1 MQTLLSTR
9 LLSVDAAKIH
19 EVDTTNAQSLRSLW
33 TVFSKC
39 ADYMEEGRRLENLS
53 WRLWTRE
60 TFCVEPVAS
69 RNTPVLPRLR
79 AESSDVPELSVSVDS
94 AVSEADRLE
103 SHIGR
108 PPTQD
113 YKPVI
118 VGEDSLLTLYR
129 GKEKPITT
137 VGLERM
143 FQRIREQRILEPLSP
158 LLTPVA
164 PPAVDVTPV
173 VDVTPRP
180 SSSTPAPV
188 PAAAPKP
195 ASTASYLALHHQ
207 HQSAESCST
216 TAPEG
221 NDSDVVPA
229 AGSDTSVSSSGVL
242 PPKPALLK
250 SPSIVRGF
258 SPSHISSSYRSNPKL
273 TPEASMMTKGMTH
286 PKPSA
291 ARRKGGMFILG
302 ASSGDEESSFEDR
315 MVAPA
320 PGPGPQRSSLS
331 EELSKSGGS
340 SVPEPNRKMAS
351 FKEEV
356 ESRTIPHVE
365 SAHEDEDAIE
375 TDDEVSESAIDDED
389 DDSEWEDSV
398 TGSVRSSVDEK
409 DLFQRVDSRP
419 NLVSRRSLLTM
430 MIHQPA
436 KGHSRS
442 SPALHRSR
450 VTSPNGPPDE
460 VSADED
466 DENLTMRGPDVPR
479 SKPITMKA
487 IPQPASAHSPRTTR
501 RNMLATELTESLRRH
516 LLWER
521 QQKSATANAASK
533 RRHTAYDV
541 ANLQEYPGAGGA
553 AKGQK
558 PGVNITGPGAVAQT
572 RDKEYSKNSSW
583 NNYYDYGPW
592 EYHAKG
598 W

>member
-1 MQTLLSTR
+1 M
-9 LLSVDAAKIH
+9 
-19 EVDTTNAQSLRSLW
+19 
-33 TVFSKC
+33 FSKC
-39 ADYMEEGRRLENLS
+39 ADYIEEGRRLENLS
-53 WRLWTRE
+53 WRLFSRE

-69 RNTPVLPRLR
+69 RSTPVLASLR
-79 AESSDVPELSVSVDS
+79 AESGDVPELSVSVDS
-94 AVSEADRLE
+94 AVSEMDRLE
-103 SHIGR
+103 SHMER
-108 PPTQD
+108 PSIQD

-118 VGEDSLLTLYR
+118 AGEDSHALYR
-129 GKEKPITT
+129 GKEKPITS
-137 VGLERM
+137 VSLERM

-164 PPAVDVTPV
+164 PPAVDVTPAV

-180 SSSTPAPV
+180 SS
-188 PAAAPKP
+188 PKP
-195 ASTASYLALHHQ
+195 ASTASYLALQHQ

-221 NDSDVVPA
+221 NDSDVVPST
-229 AGSDTSVSSSGVL
+229 GSDTSVSSSGVL

-258 SPSHISSSYRSNPKL
+258 SPSHISSSYRSSPKL
-273 TPEASMMTKGMTH
+273 TPEASLMAKAVNS
-286 PKPSA
+286 PKPSV

-302 ASSGDEESSFEDR
+302 ASSGDDESSFEDR

-320 PGPGPQRSSLS
+320 TGPGPQRSSLS
-331 EELSKSGGS
+331 EELSKSGDNM
-340 SVPEPNRKMAS
+340 PARNRKTAS

-356 ESRTIPHVE
+356 ESRTIHQVD

-375 TDDEVSESAIDDED
+375 SEDEEVSESAIED
-389 DDSEWEDSV
+389 DDDDSDWEDSV
-398 TGSVRSSVDEK
+398 GGSVHSSVDEK

-436 KGHSRS
+436 KVHSTRS
-442 SPALHRSR
+442 SPALRRSR
-450 VTSPNGPPDE
+450 ITSPNGPPGE
-460 VSADED
+460 ASAEED

-521 QQKSATANAASK
+521 QQKSATANAAAK
-533 RRHTAYDV
+533 RRHTACDV
-541 ANLQEYPGAGGA
+541 ANLQEYPGANGA
-553 AKGQK
+553 VKGQK
-558 PGVNITGPGAVAQT
+558 QGMNITGGGATLQT
-572 RDKEYSKNSSW
+572 KDKDFSKNGSW